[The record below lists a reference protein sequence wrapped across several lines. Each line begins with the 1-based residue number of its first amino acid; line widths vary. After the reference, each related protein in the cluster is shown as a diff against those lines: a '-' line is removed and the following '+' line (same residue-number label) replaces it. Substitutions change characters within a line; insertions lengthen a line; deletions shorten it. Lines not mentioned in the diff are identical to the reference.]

1 MLGNQKSITK
11 VAMAPPRVP
20 DSSDVMDE
28 SWPLPIS
35 AYDFSPHRP
44 PPLSLFQTHFGH
56 FFHAALFPLHFSLA
70 ATFTWLSNLSSAW
83 LPLGHRQ
90 PDKSLGLGGIG
101 NSCGSDSGHP
111 GEEIMLPPIPDPQ
124 DYGVSPKH
132 GFLPE
137 ELPLTRL
144 PDPYYNKWEAVVAN
158 LQALVLSRRLRG
170 IVDNLPVLSTVGL
183 EHASEWRRAYSLL
196 SFMLHAYIWGG
207 DAPAERIPPSISVPL
222 FQVCERLELPPV
234 ATYAALCLWNFKPL
248 FVDEHID
255 NLENLSTLN
264 TFTGSMDESWFYLV
278 SVAIEARGAPII
290 PIMLEAME
298 ATREDDANTV
308 TRCLRAVA
316 ERLTDLT
323 NILQRMHE
331 SCDPTVFYH
340 RIRPFLAGSKNMA
353 EAGLPRGVHFR
364 IGDDTEPE
372 VFHQYSGGSN
382 AQSSLI
388 QFFDIALGIEHR
400 PTGEKAEA
408 PPAASHNHS
417 QRHNFIRDMRR
428 YMPGPHARF
437 LEDVSRVANI
447 RAFVEQHQ
455 EDNRQLNLAYDAC
468 LAMLS
473 AFRDK
478 HIAIVTRYIITPSR
492 EMRARSR
499 SRSPEIARQLNN
511 IAVASRKNEAGGQ
524 KGTGG
529 TALIPFL
536 KQARDET
543 GEPAIQEWTKRFMKR
558 QLRNDSRTEESL
570 HRGDGLQVETE
581 DVEVKGLAGS
591 WTMDEEVGGICHY

>member
-1 MLGNQKSITK
+1 
-11 VAMAPPRVP
+11 MAVPRFP
-20 DSSDVMDE
+20 DSSGVMDE
-28 SWPLPIS
+28 SCKRRMS
-35 AYDFSPHRP
+35 VYDFSPHRP

-56 FFHAALFPLHFSLA
+56 FYHAALFPLHFSLA
-70 ATFTWLSNLSSAW
+70 TTSSWLSNLSQVLVRLRLQQ
-83 LPLGHRQ
+83 LP
-90 PDKSLGLGGIG
+90 KSRDSDNTG
-101 NSCGSDSGHP
+101 NSEANDNDLDDA
-111 GEEIMLPPIPDPQ
+111 MLPPIPDPR
-124 DYGVSPKH
+124 DYGVSPNH

-137 ELPLTRL
+137 TLPLTRL

-170 IVDNLPVLSTVGL
+170 IVENLPVLSTVGL
-183 EHASEWRRAYSLL
+183 EHEAEWRRAYSLL

-222 FQVCERLELPPV
+222 LEVCERLELPPV

-248 FVDEHID
+248 FMDEHID

-278 SVAIEARGAPII
+278 SVAIEARGAPIV
-290 PIMLEAME
+290 PIMLEAMG
-298 ATREDDANTV
+298 AARDGDASTV
-308 TRCLRAVA
+308 TQCLRHVA

-331 SCDPTVFYH
+331 SCDPTVFYN

-353 EAGLPRGVHFR
+353 EAGLPRGVHFET
-364 IGDDTEPE
+364 GDGTGPE
-372 VFHQYSGGSN
+372 KFHQYSGGSN

-400 PTGEKAEA
+400 PTGEKANTI
-408 PPAASHNHS
+408 PGASQNPS
-417 QRHNFIRDMRR
+417 QRHNFIREMRK

-437 LEDVSRVANI
+437 LDDVSQVANI
-447 RAFVEQHQ
+447 RNFVEQRRG
-455 EDNRQLNLAYDAC
+455 ENRQLNLAYDAC

-492 EMRARSR
+492 EVRARSR
-499 SRSPEIARQLNN
+499 SRSPEIARQRNN
-511 IAVASRKNEAGGQ
+511 LAVASRKNETQGQ

-543 GEPAIQEWTKRFMKR
+543 GEPAIQDWTKRFMKR
-558 QLRNDSRTEESL
+558 QLRNENRTEESL
-570 HRGDGLQVETE
+570 SRGDGLQVETE

-591 WTMDEEVGGICHY
+591 WTMDDEVGGICHY